1 MKKAFHLI
9 GLLLILSSCTFAQF
23 GKNKVQYRNYDWRY
37 IQTKHF
43 DIFYSTGGE
52 KLAEFAAKASETA
65 LDSIESSYN
74 YDINNRVSII
84 IYNSNNDFQETNVTE
99 EYLSE
104 GIEGFTEIFKNR
116 VVIRFEG
123 SYAQFRHLI
132 HHELVHAVNN
142 DLFYGGSFQNVI
154 SKNISLQLPIWFHE
168 GMAEYQSLKWDT
180 HTDMYIRDA
189 IISNELPDITNLGG
203 YGAYRGGQSLFY
215 YISQKYGD
223 QKIGEII
230 QKTKGMGNF
239 EAAMKS
245 ALGIDFKEL
254 NMRWKKELK
263 KTYWPDIAKRDDPD
277 VFAKRLTDHKEDGG
291 FYNTSP
297 AISPQGDK
305 IAFISNRNIYF
316 SVYIMN
322 AADGKIIKRA
332 IEGNRTADFEEL
344 NVVTP
349 GLTWSPD
356 GKKIALAAKG
366 GGSDVVYIIDV
377 DEDEVESLP
386 FKFNGIASVS
396 WSPKGDLIAFM
407 GNNAKESDIYTYN
420 VQTKELKNITD
431 DIFSDSDPAW
441 TPDGQSIIFS
451 SDRQNY
457 LSRSQISEDFD
468 IYFHDYKQLDLY
480 KLNVADGSIERLTN
494 MPMSDE
500 LFPAVAPDGKQ
511 ILFISDAN
519 GIYNIYKKDITL
531 TETDTVKSVIDNPAI
546 PITNSLNGIYQ
557 FSLSADGRKLVF
569 SSLYETAYDLF
580 LLSNP
585 FNIDLKKKTLEPT
598 IFYANLESGSGSSI
612 FTSSSDTVAAI
623 QDTTK
628 KPDAIQIFTG
638 EYVDNTPVKD
648 TSSDY
653 SSYAFGKAMGKD
665 TTDPKTNFEVNNLD
679 HNGNYYVNPYKI
691 TFTPDL
697 VYANAGYSTLYG
709 LLGTTVLSFSD
720 LLGDHRIIG
729 VTSLQLDLKNSDYGV
744 AYYYLPKRID
754 FGMEAFH
761 TARFVYLQRGY
772 YDELYRF
779 RNYGLVLNA
788 SYPIS
793 RFYRID
799 GGLSWLNVS
808 SENLDNPQVPTE
820 EVSYII
826 PSMSFVHDN
835 VLWGYTS
842 PIEGTRYNLTL
853 FGNPGFTGKKY
864 SFFSTTMDYR
874 HYFRF
879 FYDYSFVTRL
889 SGGFSSGANPQRF
902 FMGGTENWINRSFAT
917 GEIPLNSASDY
928 AFLSP
933 AMPMRGF
940 DYAEK
945 LGSKYALINMELRL
959 PIIRYLLTGG
969 LPLFFQNILGTAFVD
984 AGTAWDKTEAVKL
997 WGKNDQGKIIT
1008 KDLLFGTGVGAR
1020 AYLLFF
1026 LVRFDVAW
1034 SYDWR
1039 DFSKP
1044 KYYISLGADF

>member
-1 MKKAFHLI
+1 M
-9 GLLLILSSCTFAQF
+9 ILSNCAFAQF
-23 GKNKVQYRNYDWRY
+23 GKNKVQYRNYDWRF

-43 DIFYSTGGE
+43 DIFYSTNGE
-52 KLAEFAAKASETA
+52 KLAEFAAKASEEA
-65 LDSIESSYN
+65 LDSIQNSYN
-74 YDINNRVSII
+74 YDINNRISLI

-99 EYLSE
+99 QYLSE

-116 VVIRFEG
+116 VVVRFEG

-142 DLFYGGSFQNVI
+142 DLFYGGSLQNVI

-189 IISNELPDITNLGG
+189 IISNQLPDITNLGG

-215 YISQKYGD
+215 YISQKYGHE
-223 QKIGEII
+223 KIGEII
-230 QKTKGMGNF
+230 QKTKGLGNF

-254 NMRWKKELK
+254 NTRWKKELK

-356 GKKIALAAKG
+356 GKKIALAAKS
-366 GGSDVVYIIDV
+366 GGSDVIYIIDV
-377 DEDEVESLP
+377 EEDDIESLP
-386 FKFNGIASVS
+386 LKFNGIASVS

-407 GNNAKESDIYTYN
+407 GNDAKESDIYTYN
-420 VQTKELKNITD
+420 LQSKELKNITN

-441 TPDGQSIIFS
+441 TPDGEAILFS

-457 LSRSQISEDFD
+457 ISRGQIDDDFD

-480 KLNVADGSIERLTN
+480 KLNVTDGSIQRLTN
-494 MPMSDE
+494 TPMSDE
-500 LFPAVAPDGKQ
+500 LFPAASPDGKQ

-519 GIYNIYKKDITL
+519 GIYNIYKKSIEIT
-531 TETDTVKSVIDNPAI
+531 ENDTVNSVVDIPAV

-557 FSLSADGRKLVF
+557 FSLSADGRKLAF
-569 SSLYETAYDLF
+569 SSMYETAYNLF

-585 FNIDLKKKTLEPT
+585 FNIELKKKTLEPT
-598 IFYANLESGSGSSI
+598 IFYANLGSASGTSI
-612 FTSSSDTVAAI
+612 FSSENDTAAEV
-623 QDTTK
+623 QDTTEE
-628 KPDAIQIFTG
+628 AGNIQIFTG
-638 EYVDNTPVKD
+638 EYVDETTQKD

-653 SSYAFGKAMGKD
+653 SGYAFGKAMGRD
-665 TTDPKTNFEVNNLD
+665 TVDPKTNFEVNNLD
-679 HNGNYYVNPYKI
+679 PNGNYYVNPYRI

-744 AYYYLPKRID
+744 AYYYLPKRVDLGIE
-754 FGMEAFH
+754 GFH
-761 TARFVYLQRGY
+761 TARFVYLQQGN

-793 RFYRID
+793 RFFRLD

-808 SENLDNPQVPTE
+808 SENLDNVAVESE
-820 EVSYII
+820 EVSYVI
-826 PSMSFVHDN
+826 PSLSLVHDN

-842 PIEGTRYNLTL
+842 PIEGTRYNFTV
-853 FGNPGFTGKKY
+853 FGNPGFTDDKL
-864 SFFSTTMDYR
+864 SFFSATMDYR

-879 FYDYSFVTRL
+879 FYDYSFVTRF
-889 SGGFSSGANPQRF
+889 SGGVSTGANPQRF
-902 FMGGTENWINRSFAT
+902 FMGGTDNWINRTFAT
-917 GEIPLNSASDY
+917 GEIPLKNASDY

-945 LGSKYALINMELRL
+945 IGSKYGLINLELRL

-969 LPLFFQNILGTAFVD
+969 LPLFFQNILGTAFID
-984 AGTAWDKTEAVKL
+984 AGTTWDKTKAVKL
-997 WGKNDQGKIIT
+997 WGKNDMGQTVT
-1008 KDLLFGTGVGAR
+1008 KDLLLGTGVGAR

-1034 SYDWR
+1034 SHDWR
-1039 DFSKP
+1039 NFSEP

>member
-52 KLAEFAAKASETA
+52 KLAEFAAKASEAA

-366 GGSDVVYIIDV
+366 GGSDVIYIIDV
-377 DEDEVESLP
+377 EEDDVESLP

-420 VQTKELKNITD
+420 IQTKELKNITD

-494 MPMSDE
+494 TPMSDE

-519 GIYNIYKKDITL
+519 GIYNIYKKGITL

-585 FNIDLKKKTLEPT
+585 FNIELKKKTLEPT
-598 IFYANLESGSGSSI
+598 VFYANLGSGSGSSI
-612 FTSSSDTVAAI
+612 FTSASDTIAAAR
-623 QDTTK
+623 DTTK
-628 KPDAIQIFTG
+628 EPDAIQIFTG

-653 SSYAFGKAMGKD
+653 SGYAFGKAMGKD
-665 TTDPKTNFEVNNLD
+665 TTDPKTNFDVNNLD
-679 HNGNYYVNPYKI
+679 QNGNYYVNPYKI

-788 SYPIS
+788 SYPVS